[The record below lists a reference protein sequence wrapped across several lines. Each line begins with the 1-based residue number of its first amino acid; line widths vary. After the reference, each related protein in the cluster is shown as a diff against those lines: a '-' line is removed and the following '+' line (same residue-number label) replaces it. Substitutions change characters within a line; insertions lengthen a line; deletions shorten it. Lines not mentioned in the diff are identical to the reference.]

1 MYKTK
6 IVFVLAVLAAIAI
19 IYALAMNTLNVRSAL
34 FGEKTKSSP
43 ETASVI
49 GLGGAEQRSSDSSN
63 SGLSASTAQ
72 ARASG
77 NDSPAAHLISTEK
90 LRPVESL
97 LVSPDGLRVG
107 YINAIIGVGEFD
119 RVLDRLKSESY
130 TDPDAAEISRVYEE
144 SLKSALKTSDAGVS
158 LDKLACGLTACAASF
173 NGNPQDE
180 RSFTTMLLG
189 AGSEGGIGIYS
200 AIVRSFP
207 PSVPNGPATYRVVF
221 STDKNNNTITVN

>member
-1 MYKTK
+1 MHKTK
-6 IVFVLAVLAAIAI
+6 IVFVLAFLAAIAI
-19 IYALAMNTLNVRSAL
+19 IYALAMNTLDVRSAL
-34 FGEKTKSSP
+34 FGEKEKSSP
-43 ETASVI
+43 ETTSVI
-49 GLGGAEQRSSDSSN
+49 GLGEAGQRSSDSSN

-77 NDSPAAHLISTEK
+77 NDSPAAHLLSTAK

-97 LVSPDGLRVG
+97 LVSPEGLRVG
-107 YINAIIGVGEFD
+107 YINAIGVDEFD
-119 RVLDRLKSESY
+119 RFLDRLKSESY
-130 TDPDAAEISRVYEE
+130 TDPDATEISRVYEE
-144 SLKSALKTSDAGVS
+144 NLKSALRASDAGIS

-180 RSFTTMLLG
+180 RSFTTTLLG
-189 AGSEGGIGIYS
+189 AGSDGGVGIYS

-207 PSVPNGPATYRVVF
+207 PSIPNGPATYQVVF